1 MYNRL
6 RVSAVLALRKIWLQ
20 GWGIGLAALLLAAC
34 AQGGLTPTRAAATLT
49 AQVAGAATVTA
60 GGKTAPTSGAKSAA
74 TAVPTSVPTLTPT
87 PEPLAASVNGDGIL
101 LAALQKEVERCQA
114 GLAGAGMDAS
124 RCPDGGL
131 QSLIEQKVVEQAAV
145 AAGLTVTDDELTAAE
160 EHIQQSLG
168 SSDAY
173 VAWLTANLYTRDEF
187 RQALRL
193 DRLRA
198 KMAEQVMASV
208 GSQAEQ
214 VHALVLVVGDEA
226 TAADLLTQ
234 IHGGAD
240 FSALAL
246 KYSLDLSSR
255 ATGGDLGWF
264 PRGVLA
270 SPEVEAA
277 AFALKPG
284 ETSGVIH
291 TAAGYH
297 IVQVLEVDPARPLSP
312 AAQQTLRA
320 RVYQTWFEG
329 VLSGAVIQEL
339 VSP

>member
-1 MYNRL
+1 MPVN
-6 RVSAVLALRKIWLQ
+6 
-20 GWGIGLAALLLAAC
+20 
-34 AQGGLTPTRAAATLT
+34 TP
-49 AQVAGAATVTA
+49 AG
-60 GGKTAPTSGAKSAA
+60 
-74 TAVPTSVPTLTPT
+74 T
-87 PEPLAASVNGDGIL
+87 PEPLAATVNGDGIL
-101 LAALQKEVERCQA
+101 LAALQAEVQRCQTGLTSA
-114 GLAGAGMDAS
+114 GVDAGN
-124 RCPDGGL
+124 CPDSAL

-145 AAGLTVTDDELTAAE
+145 AAKLTVADEEVSAAE
-160 EHIQQSLG
+160 ARIQQSLG
-168 SSDAY
+168 GEAAY
-173 VAWLTANLYTRDEF
+173 TAWLAANLYTPDEF

-193 DRLRA
+193 DRLRS
-198 KMAEQVMASV
+198 KMADQVMATV

-214 VHALVLVVGDEA
+214 VHALALVVADEP
-226 TAADLLTQ
+226 TAQAVLAQ
-234 IHGGAD
+234 IHSGAD

-270 SPEVEAA
+270 VPEVEAA

-284 ETSGVIH
+284 ETSGVIQS
-291 TAAGYH
+291 AVGYH

-320 RVYQTWFEG
+320 QAYQAWLEG
-329 VLSGAVIQEL
+329 ALSKAVIQKI